1 MREGE
6 LHEVELK
13 WTATYSEKLQRMN
26 NEIGGSMTNKMVDVG
41 GWRRPAT
48 PTLAADIVGH

>member
-13 WTATYSEKLQRMN
+13 SIATYSEKLQRMN
-26 NEIGGSMTNKMVDVG
+26 NEIGGSMTDKMVDVG
-41 GWRRPAT
+41 GRHCRT
-48 PTLAADIVGH
+48 PG